1 MKLFRF
7 GKDVG
12 QPMERYQSSSIIYSQ
27 IAQIC
32 SPSSIG
38 CMHIEPEGI
47 VGLHEA
53 PTPQLFLVVEGEGW
67 VRGESEPSLLVKMGE
82 GVFFDSGEWHESRSL
97 TGMTCIIVQ
106 CDEFDQSALISL

>member
-12 QPMERYQSSSIIYSQ
+12 RPMEQYQSSSIIYSL
-27 IAQIC
+27 IAQMY
-32 SPSSIG
+32 SLSNIG

-47 VGLHEA
+47 VGLHQA
-53 PTPQLFLVVEGEGW
+53 PTSQLFLVVEGEGW

-82 GVFFDSGEWHESRSL
+82 GIIFDRGEWHESGSL

-106 CDEFDQSALISL
+106 CDEFDQSKLTSL

>member
-12 QPMERYQSSSIIYSQ
+12 RTMERYQSSSIIYSL
-27 IAQIC
+27 IAQIS
-32 SPSSIG
+32 SPSNIG

-67 VRGESEPSLLVKMGE
+67 VRGENEPSLLVKMGE
-82 GVFFDSGEWHESRSL
+82 GVFFDCGEWHESGSL
-97 TGMTCIIVQ
+97 KGMTCIIVQ
-106 CDEFDQSALISL
+106 CDEFDKNKLTSL

>member
-12 QPMERYQSSSIIYSQ
+12 LPMERYQSSSIIYSQ
-27 IAQIC
+27 IAQIS

-53 PTPQLFLVVEGEGW
+53 PTPQLLLVVEGEGW
-67 VRGESEPSLLVKMGE
+67 IRRESEPSFPVKMGE
-82 GVFFDSGEWHESRSL
+82 GVFFDCGEWHESGSL

-106 CDEFDQSALISL
+106 CDEFDQSTLTSL